1 MKNKNTSGVNYYP
14 SALTISIS
22 DSCGGAGI
30 QADLRTFNA
39 YAVYGCSAVAAVA
52 AQNIKK
58 TSAILDIPPKM
69 IVNQIDTILENVPVN
84 FAKIS
89 LPGNADSIRSVAQ
102 CTAGHKLKT
111 IIDCSLFSSVCK
123 KSPDAAAVNAMRN
136 ELFKTAYAIIT
147 DIKGAELLLDC
158 DIVDEQGLFDTA
170 RKISDSYNAIA
181 VVKGSNSNNNKYSV
195 DAVAFEGHTY
205 QLRSPMLKNCRHTH
219 GASCTFSA
227 AFCANLALGTEWD
240 DALLEAKTFVFG
252 SLAEPVRIGDTAEVL
267 YPPETDYSEHI
278 SLLEL

>member
-1 MKNKNTSGVNYYP
+1 MKNKNTTKVNYYP
-14 SALTISIS
+14 SALTIGIS

-58 TSAILDIPPKM
+58 TSAVLEIPAKM
-69 IVNQIDTILENVPVN
+69 IVNQIDTVLENIPVN
-84 FAKIS
+84 FAKIN
-89 LPGNADSIRSVAQ
+89 LPGNADIISSVAQ
-102 CTAGHKLKT
+102 CTAAHKLKT
-111 IIDCSLFSSVCK
+111 IVDCSSFSSVF
-123 KSPDAAAVNAMRN
+123 SNPPDADAADAMRN
-136 ELFKTAYAIIT
+136 ELFRTAYAIIT
-147 DIKGAELLLDC
+147 NTREAELLLNC
-158 DIVDEQGLFDTA
+158 KIIDEQGLFDAA
-170 RKISDSYNAIA
+170 RKISDSYNVIA
-181 VVKGSNSNNNKYSV
+181 AVKGNHSNNNKFAV
-195 DAVAFEGHTY
+195 DAVAFEGHTF

-240 DALLEAKTFVFG
+240 DALIEAKTFVFG
-252 SLAEPVRIGDTAEVL
+252 SLAEPVRIGDTAEVM

-278 SLLEL
+278 SLLEI